1 MVVLAASICT
11 RGGKAVLSRLFREMP
26 RSRVEAL
33 LASFPKLA
41 DSGTQHTTV
50 EQDNV
55 RFVYQPL
62 DELYMVLITNLQS
75 NILQDIDSLHLFAQ
89 VVTGLCKSLDEREIT
104 RNAFEL
110 LSAFDELVT
119 QGYRENLTM
128 SQIKTFMEMES
139 HEERIQEIIA
149 RNKELEATEERKR
162 KAKQL
167 EMQRKE
173 SARRGISNAP
183 RTPVYPT
190 YTPPVQ
196 TTTETYDSYE
206 AEKKKNRPT
215 TALKGKG
222 MQLGK
227 KSKTNDM
234 FERVRGEL
242 GAEADMPVAAPAP
255 APQPAVD
262 HSAVGRSSTTLD
274 RDAIHVV
281 INESVNAKITR
292 DGVVNSLAISGD
304 LNLRVSDASLTKIKL
319 NLDAQATHGAQFRTH
334 PNVDK
339 NLFNSSRT
347 IQMSNTAKGF
357 PVNQSVGV
365 LRWRASPKVDD
376 TSALPISFTVWVNKD
391 GNGSCTL
398 TVEYELTGGEALD
411 DVSVTIPFAVEP
423 TVSSFDATYEVA
435 GDSIE
440 WQVGSVDENS
450 ATGSFEFDAP
460 TDDENDFFPM
470 HVRFSKSSPFI
481 SVDVNSVELVE
492 MGEEVTFSKDVK
504 CTAENYSIE

>member
-1 MVVLAASICT
+1 
-11 RGGKAVLSRLFREMP
+11 
-26 RSRVEAL
+26 
-33 LASFPKLA
+33 
-41 DSGTQHTTV
+41 
-50 EQDNV
+50 
-55 RFVYQPL
+55 
-62 DELYMVLITNLQS
+62 
-75 NILQDIDSLHLFAQ
+75 
-89 VVTGLCKSLDEREIT
+89 
-104 RNAFEL
+104 
-110 LSAFDELVT
+110 
-119 QGYRENLTM
+119 
-128 SQIKTFMEMES
+128 
-139 HEERIQEIIA
+139 
-149 RNKELEATEERKR
+149 
-162 KAKQL
+162 
-167 EMQRKE
+167 
-173 SARRGISNAP
+173 
-183 RTPVYPT
+183 
-190 YTPPVQ
+190 
-196 TTTETYDSYE
+196 
-206 AEKKKNRPT
+206 
-215 TALKGKG
+215 

-481 SVDVNSVELVE
+481 SVDVSFFPYLELTFLYPSTSWAHTNIWVFPRMQVNSVELVE